1 MAAKSNKTT
10 AKKPARSI
18 KPQRVARVQRVQ
30 PASRPEK
37 PVFRAGTWIALAAF
51 ILVIGAAIYMNRQAE
66 EKANATET
74 PGTEETFVFDES
86 LAVAAIEISNAEGSS
101 ARIERNA
108 DNAWVLSKPEKAEA
122 DQGAAEA
129 ASTQVGALRVIIS
142 IDNADDLSIFGL
154 DTPDYLV
161 NIEFE
166 DGTKSTLEVGDKTP
180 TENGYYVRK
189 DKKEVFVVSLS
200 GIDTLANLISAPPY
214 LNTPTPSPTATS
226 TPLPTSTPDPAA
238 ESSTTP
244 EATPTSNP

>member
-10 AKKPARSI
+10 TKKPARTV
-18 KPQRVARVQRVQ
+18 KPPRAARVQ
-30 PASRPEK
+30 PTPRPEK

-51 ILVIGAAIYMNRQAE
+51 ILAIGAAIYMNRQAE

-74 PGTEETFVFDES
+74 PGIEEAFVFDEAS
-86 LAVAAIEISNAEGSS
+86 SVTAIEISNAEGVS

-108 DNAWVLSKPEKAEA
+108 DNAWGLSKPEKAEA

-129 ASTQVGALRVIIS
+129 ASSQVGALRIIIT
-142 IDNADDLSIFGL
+142 IDSPGDLSIFGL

-189 DKKEVFVVSLS
+189 DKKEVFVVALS
-200 GIDTLANLISAPPY
+200 GIDTLGNLITAPPY
-214 LNTPTPSPTATS
+214 LNTPTPSPTATE
-226 TPLPTSTPDPAA
+226 TPLPTATPVPAT
-238 ESSTTP
+238 ETSTTP
-244 EATPTSNP
+244 TATP

>member
-10 AKKPARSI
+10 TKKPARTV
-18 KPQRVARVQRVQ
+18 KPPRATRVQ
-30 PASRPEK
+30 PTPRPEK

-51 ILVIGAAIYMNRQAE
+51 ILAIGAAIYMNRQAE

-74 PGTEETFVFDES
+74 PGAEEAFVFDGTS
-86 LAVAAIEISNAEGSS
+86 PVTAIEISNAEGVS

-108 DNAWVLSKPEKAEA
+108 DKAWVLSKPEKAEA

-129 ASTQVGALRVIIS
+129 ASSQVGALRIIIT
-142 IDNADDLSIFGL
+142 IDNPDDLSIFGL

-189 DKKEVFVVSLS
+189 DKKEVFVVALS
-200 GIDTLANLISAPPY
+200 GIDTLGNLIIAPPY
-214 LNTPTPSPTATS
+214 LNTPTPSPTATE
-226 TPLPTSTPDPAA
+226 TPLPTATPVPAT
-238 ESSTTP
+238 ETSTTP
-244 EATPTSNP
+244 TATP